1 MLKVKIFYDDYF
13 VNKLAE
19 RDASLVKKLISRFK
33 GTIKKSA
40 MVDSESIKYLK
51 KLVSKFEKALDNAQS
66 GVKISQIGNDD
77 EEREFVNV
85 RYSKSNE
92 KSSIREQLKSSI
104 DIINEM
110 QPVAVVNSK
119 NMTKKEVFDFAM
131 EEFKKFGYQ
140 VERQNFGK
148 IEIGK
153 KEIND
158 SLNYLNQEGEILVL
172 LSVPKVLKRGA
183 LIDGHG
189 NHKGRNYETVTIAA
203 PVVINGVRGNV
214 GVIVKQGG
222 KNKYKTHRILMPDGS
237 EFVFETKND
246 AEPTSAGVKGENHR
260 QGPAISS
267 TSYNIISENGEN
279 VNSNSKK
286 IDDERK
292 SVKRSYE
299 PTEDIQITLQDV
311 QTLRSITQDGKRK
324 SINDFSNAEIQKA
337 EKWARKFYK
346 ELGVK
351 SPFFRAWYG
360 DWREHQHNSF
370 VKVVE
375 KIGNNRGEV
384 VNSDTQWSIVIS
396 KQVHKETGHHSG
408 SPEKNAVKYLP
419 YIEDIT
425 KNAVLLDSV
434 VSNDDNVNSLMYHSL
449 YAYTEVMGYPAL
461 LRLKV
466 EELFYHGNNGSGIIK
481 RDYIL
486 QNIEEEPISKGN
498 RLSRPDQL
506 ETDSSVISIS
516 DLFKIVKQYDK
527 DFKPKSVN
535 LLLLNED
542 GTPKVLYH
550 GTNAEFFEFDKAKIQ
565 VDNLGKGF
573 YLADQKKIAE
583 SYASRRTEERGG
595 SPKVM
600 EVYLKADKPL
610 HAEKLTREDVKSF
623 YTYQNQKDG
632 DSNEDA
638 IKNAEDD
645 LNYAETVGKKKRLV

>member
-237 EFVFETKND
+237 KFIFNETEKNI
-246 AEPTSAGVKGENHR
+246 EPTGSDMRVKDNNQVPDIGS
-260 QGPAISS
+260 ISN
-267 TSYNIISENGEN
+267 TIISQNDQKNNTFDEN
-279 VNSNSKK
+279 NSKN
-286 IDDERK
+286 ISDERK

-299 PTEDIQITLQDV
+299 VDSTGETLSEAQAEYFKDSKV
-311 QTLRSITQDGKRK
+311 RDKDGNLLVVYHGTME
-324 SINDFSNAEIQKA
+324 SFSV
-337 EKWARKFYK
+337 F
-346 ELGVK
+346 
-351 SPFFRAWYG
+351 
-360 DWREHQHNSF
+360 
-370 VKVVE
+370 
-375 KIGNNRGEV
+375 
-384 VNSDTQWSIVIS
+384 
-396 KQVHKETGHHSG
+396 
-408 SPEKNAVKYLP
+408 
-419 YIEDIT
+419 DIT
-425 KNAVLLDSV
+425 KSRSYDEKLNYDLPGFYFSESNEESGGYGSAVKPYYVNVTNPYDGDTYKLAKEKGSYRKAYDYL
-434 VSNDDNVNSLMYHSL
+434 VSQ
-449 YAYTEVMGYPAL
+449 GYD
-461 LRLKV
+461 
-466 EELFYHGNNGSGIIK
+466 GIIDTEMGEGFTEIIAFHPEQIK
-481 RDYIL
+481 LITNKKPSSNPDIRYSKQRSYNPFEDVDDEGNKWVESEDENGVKIL
-486 QNIEEEPISKGN
+486 FSMPDFDNPAYEYNHIPDEEPEIV
-498 RLSRPDQL
+498 
-506 ETDSSVISIS
+506 ETYKAVASSS
-516 DLFKIVKQYDK
+516 
-527 DFKPKSVN
+527 
-535 LLLLNED
+535 
-542 GTPKVLYH
+542 
-550 GTNAEFFEFDKAKIQ
+550 A
-565 VDNLGKGF
+565 
-573 YLADQKKIAE
+573 
-583 SYASRRTEERGG
+583 
-595 SPKVM
+595 
-600 EVYLKADKPL
+600 
-610 HAEKLTREDVKSF
+610 
-623 YTYQNQKDG
+623 
-632 DSNEDA
+632 
-638 IKNAEDD
+638 
-645 LNYAETVGKKKRLV
+645 